1 LQLASDWWLP
11 QLTWRTAALLPL
23 AWLFGAMSAARRGA
37 FRHGWLKQERMPV
50 PVVIVGNLV
59 LGGSGKTPLVIELVT
74 QLQSR
79 GMRPGVISRGF
90 GRSGQHGLE
99 VGTSSSPADCGDEPL
114 LIRRRV
120 NCPVF
125 VAARRANAARALLAA
140 YPDTDVILADDGLQH
155 LRLARD
161 FEIAV
166 FDTRGAGNG
175 CLLPA
180 GPLREP
186 LARLDSVDARV
197 ANGRNPIADSGFA
210 MQLQFGDLYQLAAPA
225 HTCPLA
231 QFAGR
236 HGANVAAVAGI
247 GNPQRFFDMLR
258 SAGLDVAE
266 HPFPD
271 HHPFTRA
278 DTACLAGSK
287 IVMTE
292 KDALKCAGFDDP
304 RIWVVP
310 VTAKVDRGLIEAIL
324 EKLRGRK
331 AA

>member
-11 QLTWRTAALLPL
+11 HLTWRTAPLLPL
-23 AWLFGAMSAARRGA
+23 AWLFGAISACRRSA
-37 FRHGWLKQERMPV
+37 FRHGWLKQERLPLPV
-50 PVVIVGNLV
+50 IVVGNLV
-59 LGGSGKTPLVIELVT
+59 VGGSGKTPLVIELVL
-74 QLQSR
+74 QLRSR

-90 GRSGQHGLE
+90 GRSEHLAHE
-99 VGTSSSPADCGDEPL
+99 VGIDSLPADCGDEPL
-114 LIRRRV
+114 LIRRRA

-166 FDTRGAGNG
+166 FDARGAGNG

-186 LARLDSVDARV
+186 VSRLDSIDARV
-197 ANGRNPIADSGFA
+197 ANGGSPIAGRGFA
-210 MQLQFGDLYQLAAPA
+210 MQLQCGDLYQLAAPE

-231 QFAGR
+231 QFAAR
-236 HGANVAAVAGI
+236 HGAKVAAVAGI
-247 GNPQRFFDMLR
+247 GNPQRFFAMLR

-278 DTACLAGSK
+278 DTTAVADSR

-304 RIWVVP
+304 RIWVAP
-310 VTAKVDRGLIEAIL
+310 VTARVDTGLIEAIL